1 MEWSD
6 DKILQLIKFYE
17 ENECLYNV
25 ILSTYHNRNKKKTVI
40 ADIAQKLNTTGMTSE
55 NVLLMH
61 APTFA
66 HHWFYYNNNNVIQIS
81 IPP

>member
-25 ILSTYHNRNKKKTVI
+25 SLSTYHNQLQRPLRRLHHWTPFLANV
-40 ADIAQKLNTTGMTSE
+40 
-55 NVLLMH
+55 NVLRYVCYML
-61 APTFA
+61 
-66 HHWFYYNNNNVIQIS
+66 
-81 IPP
+81 